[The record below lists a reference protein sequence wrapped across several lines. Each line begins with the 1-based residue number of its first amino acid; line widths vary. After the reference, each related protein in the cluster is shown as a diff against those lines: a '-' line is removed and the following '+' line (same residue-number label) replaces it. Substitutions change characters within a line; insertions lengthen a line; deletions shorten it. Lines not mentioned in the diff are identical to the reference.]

1 MRHDPID
8 PELFKLNRARLRG
21 RLPSG
26 SMAIVNANDIP
37 PTNADGTMIMV
48 PNSDLFYLTG
58 VEQEASLLL
67 IFPDA
72 ADPKLREILFIRD
85 ASPTLELWE
94 GHKLSHE
101 EAREVSGIQTIRST
115 NDFWSVLRTLV
126 LDANSVFLNTN
137 EHKRAADEVP
147 TRDLRFIG
155 EFRNRYPLHSLQR
168 LAPILSDLRLVKSEI
183 EIELTKRACR
193 ITKQAFER
201 ALKATKPGATE
212 ADIEAEYAHEFIRNR
227 ARFAYSPI
235 VAGGRNNCVLHYLQN
250 DQPLKD
256 GDLLLLDV
264 GSAYANYN
272 SDLTRTIPVNGAFTP
287 RQREV
292 YDAVLRVMR
301 QMIAHCVPGVRHR
314 KWQLEAE
321 RLVEEELLQ
330 IGLLNEEEIQN
341 QDPEKPAL
349 KKYFMHGLGH
359 PLGLDVHDVGDMARP
374 FEPGW
379 ILTVEPGIYL
389 PDEGFGVRLENDVL
403 VTAAGPVDLMEN
415 IPVEAD
421 HIEDLMRSSR

>member
-115 NDFWSVLRTLV
+115 NDFWSILRTLV

>member
-115 NDFWSVLRTLV
+115 NDFWSILRTLV

-256 GDLLLLDV
+256 SDLLLLDV

-287 RQREV
+287 RQREI
-292 YDAVLRVMR
+292 YDAALRVMR

-403 VTAAGPVDLMEN
+403 VTAAGPVDLMED